1 MVHIII
7 FTMNALQRPL
17 AAVGTIATLA
27 TEGAAIVALTAI
39 GREPAFRVPL
49 TRFDDWLSVTP
60 PADAL
65 VAGLRWVALLGAWW
79 LLAGTLVYVGAAMTR
94 VPAAVRAVR
103 WAVLPPVR
111 RVVDAAFVATVV
123 GGAVLAPATAG
134 ARVAGPPPTALV
146 RDGRGDDLASLPP
159 ATTVAPT
166 PPTVPAAPTAPTAP
180 TAAAVPPAA
189 PSPAPGGA
197 EVQVVVAPGDD
208 LWALAAGR
216 VAATRGMAPA
226 DVADAEVA
234 PYWVA
239 VCERNR
245 ATLASGDPNL
255 IFPGEVVTLPAVS

>member
-1 MVHIII
+1 MRR
-7 FTMNALQRPL
+7 TL
-17 AAVGTIATLA
+17 AAVGTVATLA
-27 TEGAAIVALTAI
+27 AEVAAIVALSAV
-39 GREPAFRVPL
+39 GRDPAFRIPL
-49 TRFDDWLSVTP
+49 ARLDDWLAATP

-79 LLAGTLVYVGAAMTR
+79 LLAGTLLYVAAAATR

-103 WAVLPPVR
+103 WAALPPVR

-123 GGAVLAPATAG
+123 GGAVLVPATAG
-134 ARVAGPPPTALV
+134 ARAGPPPTTLV

-159 ATTVAPT
+159 ATTVAPN
-166 PPTVPAAPTAPTAP
+166 PP
-180 TAAAVPPAA
+180 AVPPAA

-208 LWALAAGR
+208 LWELAAGR
-216 VAATRGMAPA
+216 LAATRGLTRA
-226 DVADAEVA
+226 DVGDAEVA

-245 ATLASGDPNL
+245 AALASGDPNL

>member
-1 MVHIII
+1 MTTV
-7 FTMNALQRPL
+7 
-17 AAVGTIATLA
+17 AA
-27 TEGAAIVALTAI
+27 EGAAIVMLTAV

-49 TRFDDWLSVTP
+49 TRLDDWLAVTP

-79 LLAGTLVYVGAAMTR
+79 LLAGTLLYVAAAVTR

-103 WAVLPPVR
+103 WAALPPVR
-111 RVVDAAFVATVV
+111 RVVDAAFAATVV
-123 GGAVLAPATAG
+123 GGAVLAPASAG
-134 ARVAGPPPTALV
+134 ARVAGPPPTTFV
-146 RDGRGDDLASLPP
+146 RDGRGGDLASLPP
-159 ATTVAPT
+159 ATTAAPN
-166 PPTVPAAPTAPTAP
+166 PPAVPPTAPTGPRRPRRPRRRAP

-189 PSPAPGGA
+189 PSPPPGGM

-216 VAATRGMAPA
+216 LAATRGIAPA
-226 DVADAEVA
+226 AVADAEIA

-245 ATLASGDPNL
+245 AALASGDPNL
-255 IFPGEVVTLPAVS
+255 IFPGEVVTLPALS

>member
-1 MVHIII
+1 MI
-7 FTMNALQRPL
+7 ALRRL
-17 AAVGTIATLA
+17 SAAVATMTTVA
-27 TEGAAIVALTAI
+27 AEGAAIVMLTAI

-49 TRFDDWLSVTP
+49 TRLDHWLAVTP

-79 LLAGTLVYVGAAMTR
+79 LLAGTLVYVAAAVTR

-103 WAVLPPVR
+103 WVALPPVR

-123 GGAVLAPATAG
+123 GGAVLAPASAG
-134 ARVAGPPPTALV
+134 ARVAGPPPTTFV
-146 RDGRGDDLASLPP
+146 RDGRGGDLASLPP
-159 ATTVAPT
+159 ATTAAPNPPAV
-166 PPTVPAAPTAPTAP
+166 PPTVRTAPTAP
-180 TAAAVPPAA
+180 SAPAAAAVPPAA
-189 PSPAPGGA
+189 PSPPPGGM

-216 VAATRGMAPA
+216 LAATRGIAPA
-226 DVADAEVA
+226 DVADAEIA

-245 ATLASGDPNL
+245 GALASGDPNL
-255 IFPGEVVTLPAVS
+255 IFPGEVVTLPALS